1 MRKVIRVAK
10 STTWHVFTFLE
21 ELDFVEVADQA
32 DQDHVQENANE
43 GKKIEIRKEGNRV
56 IFLFQELNFTKIT
69 SIRLSRRIE
78 NIICVFHVLDLVE
91 DVEVGQGQDQDPVEE
106 TGIRQKGEDRED
118 TDISLCY

>member
-1 MRKVIRVAK
+1 MRHEKVIRVAK

-56 IFLFQELNFTKIT
+56 IFLFQ
-69 SIRLSRRIE
+69 
-78 NIICVFHVLDLVE
+78 
-91 DVEVGQGQDQDPVEE
+91 
-106 TGIRQKGEDRED
+106 
-118 TDISLCY
+118 